1 MNTIELAYQPFE
13 QLSGVVSSGNQRAW
27 IIVVVI
33 LIVFGGVYLYAKYGK
48 EELSEVATD

>member
-27 IIVVVI
+27 IVVI
-33 LIVFGGVYLYAKYGK
+33 VLLIVLGGAYFYHKSAKDSLTALK
-48 EELSEVATD
+48 AD